1 MLTHTY
7 VHPARHRA
15 QLTLADVSLMRGA
28 TPVLNHVDLT
38 VTAQSRIAIVGEN
51 GRGKSTLLY
60 VLAGV
65 LSPDSGSVQR
75 TGTLGLAEQEMTATD
90 SRTVGQAVAEAM
102 AVPRAA
108 VLALDA
114 AASALADDREG
125 AAEEY
130 AAALEFAGAIQAW
143 DAERRVQIAL
153 EALDAE
159 TDMTRLL
166 ADLSVGQRYRV
177 RLACLLGSEDDFL
190 LLDEPTNHLDRSGL
204 EFLTAQLRARSGGV
218 IIVSHDRALLSDI
231 AETIIDLDPA
241 PDNRPRIYG
250 SGYAGYQEGRL
261 SERERWE
268 QDYERQ
274 QAEHTRLQESLSA
287 AQNRLISGW
296 RPEKG
301 TNKHGRAT
309 RAGGHVQNV
318 HRRREAL
325 EAHPVTVP
333 EPPQLF
339 RFPDLPTRTGAALL
353 SVDNVS
359 VAGRLATS
367 VSFTLSHRGRLVV
380 TGPNGAGKSTL
391 LRVVSGEL
399 VQDTGTIQ
407 AAHFLGQHPQS
418 TVQLN
423 ALVDAVDRARR
434 GGAAAA
440 VAAAQSAL
448 HHVFLHAVEGRP
460 HVVAAILEAA
470 RGQDLG
476 FSDGHGPAV
485 LVVVLQGQCSA
496 GKGGLLALV
505 EREHLHGL
513 ALGGGFLEAVQHLES
528 AFDHIAHHVA
538 VMAHADVAGCLAAYH
553 AVRAHKAEH
562 AGQHLVAAGA
572 VVAVQQDDFIRL
584 AAGDLVGVA
593 QADHVLGVLALFL
606 VAHAGLANHEGLETL
621 FAQAVQNVNGRDI
634 GVTRGAAFVGG
645 LGKNRGGHGA
655 DLVIRQ
661 GHVGADTGSI
671 AEAACE
677 LHGHFSSELMMV

>member
-166 ADLSVGQRYRV
+166 ADLAVGQRYRV

-407 AAHFLGQHPQS
+407 RPGSTRIGFLHQESALPLDRRASEVYAAHIG
-418 TVQLN
+418 
-423 ALVDAVDRARR
+423 ALV
-434 GGAAAA
+434 
-440 VAAAQSAL
+440 
-448 HHVFLHAVEGRP
+448 
-460 HVVAAILEAA
+460 
-470 RGQDLG
+470 
-476 FSDGHGPAV
+476 
-485 LVVVLQGQCSA
+485 SA
-496 GKGGLLALV
+496 GVLLQSEVVSLSQLGLLRPRETGKRVGELSMGQQRRLDLALV
-505 EREHLHGL
+505 LSKRPHLLLLDEPTNHL
-513 ALGGGFLEAVQHLES
+513 SFTLVDELTIALGATQAAVVLSSHDRQLLR
-528 AFDHIAHHVA
+528 
-538 VMAHADVAGCLAAYH
+538 DVASWPQLQLTA
-553 AVRAHKAEH
+553 RAE
-562 AGQHLVAAGA
+562 
-572 VVAVQQDDFIRL
+572 
-584 AAGDLVGVA
+584 GD
-593 QADHVLGVLALFL
+593 VLA
-606 VAHAGLANHEGLETL
+606 
-621 FAQAVQNVNGRDI
+621 
-634 GVTRGAAFVGG
+634 
-645 LGKNRGGHGA
+645 
-655 DLVIRQ
+655 
-661 GHVGADTGSI
+661 
-671 AEAACE
+671 
-677 LHGHFSSELMMV
+677 

>member
-407 AAHFLGQHPQS
+407 RPGSTRIGFLHQESALPLDRRASEVYAAHIG
-418 TVQLN
+418 
-423 ALVDAVDRARR
+423 ALV
-434 GGAAAA
+434 
-440 VAAAQSAL
+440 
-448 HHVFLHAVEGRP
+448 
-460 HVVAAILEAA
+460 
-470 RGQDLG
+470 
-476 FSDGHGPAV
+476 
-485 LVVVLQGQCSA
+485 SA
-496 GKGGLLALV
+496 GVLLQSEVVSLSQLGLLRPRETGKRVGELSMGQQRRLDLALV
-505 EREHLHGL
+505 LSKRPHLLLLDEPTNHL
-513 ALGGGFLEAVQHLES
+513 SFTLVDELTIALGATQAAVVLSSPDRQLLR
-528 AFDHIAHHVA
+528 
-538 VMAHADVAGCLAAYH
+538 DVASWPQLQLTA
-553 AVRAHKAEH
+553 RAE
-562 AGQHLVAAGA
+562 
-572 VVAVQQDDFIRL
+572 
-584 AAGDLVGVA
+584 GD
-593 QADHVLGVLALFL
+593 VLA
-606 VAHAGLANHEGLETL
+606 
-621 FAQAVQNVNGRDI
+621 
-634 GVTRGAAFVGG
+634 
-645 LGKNRGGHGA
+645 
-655 DLVIRQ
+655 
-661 GHVGADTGSI
+661 
-671 AEAACE
+671 
-677 LHGHFSSELMMV
+677 

>member
-301 TNKHGRAT
+301 TNKHGRARSQGRSPPRGRRAARQAGLFHRQRLRHSRRRGRPRRHRRLQERPADRRANQLHAAGGQ
-309 RAGGHVQNV
+309 RAG
-318 HRRREAL
+318 AW
-325 EAHPVTVP
+325 
-333 EPPQLF
+333 
-339 RFPDLPTRTGAALL
+339 PTRQ
-353 SVDNVS
+353 
-359 VAGRLATS
+359 GR
-367 VSFTLSHRGRLVV
+367 G
-380 TGPNGAGKSTL
+380 
-391 LRVVSGEL
+391 
-399 VQDTGTIQ
+399 
-407 AAHFLGQHPQS
+407 
-418 TVQLN
+418 
-423 ALVDAVDRARR
+423 
-434 GGAAAA
+434 
-440 VAAAQSAL
+440 
-448 HHVFLHAVEGRP
+448 
-460 HVVAAILEAA
+460 
-470 RGQDLG
+470 
-476 FSDGHGPAV
+476 
-485 LVVVLQGQCSA
+485 
-496 GKGGLLALV
+496 
-505 EREHLHGL
+505 
-513 ALGGGFLEAVQHLES
+513 
-528 AFDHIAHHVA
+528 
-538 VMAHADVAGCLAAYH
+538 
-553 AVRAHKAEH
+553 
-562 AGQHLVAAGA
+562 AAGA
-572 VVAVQQDDFIRL
+572 GRPGRATDQG
-584 AAGDLVGVA
+584 AGHLRAPA
-593 QADHVLGVLALFL
+593 QR
-606 VAHAGLANHEGLETL
+606 
-621 FAQAVQNVNGRDI
+621 AQAVVCRPD
-634 GVTRGAAFVGG
+634 RAF
-645 LGKNRGGHGA
+645 
-655 DLVIRQ
+655 
-661 GHVGADTGSI
+661 
-671 AEAACE
+671 
-677 LHGHFSSELMMV
+677 SEDRFR